1 MPEPTTSV
9 GKSLWAARE
18 PLATA
23 VDEENHVHGP
33 AGARVTLD
41 CRDLTPRRRVLRHR
55 RPARIET
62 SSPVVRWARPTAC
75 HRALR

>member
-33 AGARVTLD
+33 A
-41 CRDLTPRRRVLRHR
+41 
-55 RPARIET
+55 
-62 SSPVVRWARPTAC
+62 PV
-75 HRALR
+75 RA